1 MLVSF
6 LISSGAFGVVHRC
19 IEKATGKTYAAKF
32 IPTLTPADKAT
43 VRREMEV
50 MMDLNH
56 PKLLHLHDAFEEDVE
71 MAMVT
76 EFIAGGELFDR
87 IADPNYK
94 MTEAEAIKYMRQI
107 CQGLQ
112 HMHENNIVHLDLKV
126 MNSGKREARLRVDR
140 SSRRTS
146 CVRRRTA
153 RTSRSA
159 ISDWP
164 RNWTR
169 TKW

>member
-1 MLVSF
+1 MLMD
-6 LISSGAFGVVHRC
+6 SSGAFGVVHRC
-19 IEKATGKTYAAKF
+19 IERATGKTYAVKF
-32 IPTLTPADKAT
+32 IPTLTSDDKAV

-56 PKLLHLHDAFEEDVE
+56 RNLLHLHDAFEEETE

-76 EFIAGGELFDR
+76 EFVAGGELFDR

-112 HMHENNIVHLDLKV
+112 QMHENNIVHLDLKV
-126 MNSGKREARLRVDR
+126 R
-140 SSRRTS
+140 
-146 CVRRRTA
+146 
-153 RTSRSA
+153 
-159 ISDWP
+159 
-164 RNWTR
+164 
-169 TKW
+169 

>member
-1 MLVSF
+1 MSF
-6 LISSGAFGVVHRC
+6 CKFYSGAFGVVHRC
-19 IEKATGKTYAAKF
+19 IEKATGKTYAVKF
-32 IPTLTPADKAT
+32 IPTLNPADKAT

-50 MMDLNH
+50 MMELNH
-56 PKLLHLHDAFEEDVE
+56 PKLLHLHDAFEEEVE

-107 CQGLQ
+107 CQGLK

-126 MNSGKREARLRVDR
+126 RKRKKSNPDLLFFIFL
-140 SSRRTS
+140 SRKILCVKQRT
-146 CVRRRTA
+146 VQ
-153 RTSRSA
+153 
-159 ISDWP
+159 I
-164 RNWTR
+164 
-169 TKW
+169 

>member
-1 MLVSF
+1 MEVFMIITIFSKKLDGKWSF
-6 LISSGAFGVVHRC
+6 FFYLYISRDFSSGAFGVVHRC
-19 IEKATGKTYAAKF
+19 IEKSTGKTYAAKF
-32 IPTLTPADKAT
+32 IPTLSPADKAT

-50 MMDLNH
+50 MMELNH
-56 PKLLHLHDAFEEDVE
+56 PKLLHLHDAFEEEVE

-107 CQGLQ
+107 CQGLR

-126 MNSGKREARLRVDR
+126 RRKTRWRLNFSFRL
-140 SSRRTS
+140 
-146 CVRRRTA
+146 
-153 RTSRSA
+153 
-159 ISDWP
+159 
-164 RNWTR
+164 
-169 TKW
+169 

>member
-1 MLVSF
+1 M
-6 LISSGAFGVVHRC
+6 G
-19 IEKATGKTYAAKF
+19 E
-32 IPTLTPADKAT
+32 
-43 VRREMEV
+43 
-50 MMDLNH
+50 LNH
-56 PKLLHLHDAFEEDVE
+56 PKLLHLHDAFEDEDE

-126 MNSGKREARLRVDR
+126 GKR
-140 SSRRTS
+140 
-146 CVRRRTA
+146 
-153 RTSRSA
+153 
-159 ISDWP
+159 P
-164 RNWTR
+164 
-169 TKW
+169 TK

>member
-1 MLVSF
+1 MQ
-6 LISSGAFGVVHRC
+6 
-19 IEKATGKTYAAKF
+19 
-32 IPTLTPADKAT
+32 
-43 VRREMEV
+43 V

-56 PKLLHLHDAFEEDVE
+56 PKLLHLHDAFEDDAE

-126 MNSGKREARLRVDR
+126 RFKYQTIRRNSICLFLAGKYH
-140 SSRRTS
+140 
-146 CVRRRTA
+146 VR
-153 RTSRSA
+153 
-159 ISDWP
+159 D
-164 RNWTR
+164 
-169 TKW
+169 KK